1 MEKNL
6 SVADKIVLSSEITAL
21 GISRSLVAGARFI
34 MPDTP
39 KDLALEAA
47 LSIVGFPLLKRAPR
61 LLRGALAH
69 VDEVAGTKFASKY
82 LSRITSVENKIVK
95 LTDRIG
101 FEATNITSHDI
112 LIGNRVYSAHSVAQM
127 VERKITPSMVEYAIQ
142 EGVQSIDKI
151 SGRIAFDILP
161 TVSEK
166 GIHVVV
172 DQLSDRVITAY
183 FKFK

>member
-1 MEKNL
+1 MNTPKESLKTFAMLWLKSKNRQSHVSAIDWTGSADNAVIGIQEGIIVLNEEEQSLYEEICAEISELLTLIDRGFADVMEEYQYRIDTISQQLSMEKNL

-82 LSRITSVENKIVK
+82 LSRIT
-95 LTDRIG
+95 
-101 FEATNITSHDI
+101 
-112 LIGNRVYSAHSVAQM
+112 
-127 VERKITPSMVEYAIQ
+127 
-142 EGVQSIDKI
+142 
-151 SGRIAFDILP
+151 
-161 TVSEK
+161 
-166 GIHVVV
+166 
-172 DQLSDRVITAY
+172 
-183 FKFK
+183 